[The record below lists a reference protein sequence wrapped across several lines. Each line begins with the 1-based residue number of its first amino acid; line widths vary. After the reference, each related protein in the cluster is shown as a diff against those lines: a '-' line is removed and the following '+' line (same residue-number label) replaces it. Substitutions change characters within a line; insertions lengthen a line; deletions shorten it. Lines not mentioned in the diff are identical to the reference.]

1 MEWNDCISRDWKIST
16 VMTII
21 QQDVGFEV
29 FDWKNSRQIQ
39 WQKKWY

>member
-29 FDWKNSRQIQ
+29 FD
-39 WQKKWY
+39 

>member
-1 MEWNDCISRDWKIST
+1 
-16 VMTII
+16 MTII

-39 WQKKWY
+39 